1 MIYYI
6 RFFFYCQEGM
16 QTILYIFFC
25 FFSVPETGAGETG
38 NMGYSG
44 ILFLCSALPHGSLS
58 RRRKTGEPS
67 HFFFAALSKKG
78 EGQSFRLSFLVL
90 NRDLT

>member
-1 MIYYI
+1 M
-6 RFFFYCQEGM
+6 RFFFYCQEVI
-16 QTILYIFFC
+16 QTILHIFSC
-25 FFSVPETGAGETG
+25 FVFWVPEAEAVETG

-78 EGQSFRLSFLVL
+78 EGQSFRLSFLEM
-90 NRDLT
+90 NRELT